1 MGFMK
6 VVLENRV
13 TFSHHHIKLRKNL
26 VTRYENFVV
35 LHFLGQK
42 ISHSLTIQSL
52 LSDFYNLLSGAISE
66 KQKNKFRE
74 KFKNIDLK
82 QKMPHLFILWG

>member
-1 MGFMK
+1 M
-6 VVLENRV
+6 
-13 TFSHHHIKLRKNL
+13 
-26 VTRYENFVV
+26 TRYENFVV
-35 LHFLGQK
+35 LHFLDQK

-74 KFKNIDLK
+74 KFKNIDLRP
-82 QKMPHLFILWG
+82 KMPHLFILWG